1 MINCAN
7 YVSVRNCNA
16 EVLIMEKDFKERMEE
31 SLLKRKEEI
40 MQNLISENDSFR
52 SLVEDM
58 DPKDLVDV
66 ATDDIDRKMLEAVS
80 SQEIRRL
87 RLIDSAL
94 SRIKNGRFGVCMK
107 CGKKI
112 PQERLEAIPY
122 ALMCIECKTSEEKSN
137 R

>member
-1 MINCAN
+1 
-7 YVSVRNCNA
+7 
-16 EVLIMEKDFKERMEE
+16 MENDFKEKMAE
-31 SLLKRKEEI
+31 SLLKLKEEI

-52 SLVEDM
+52 SLIEDM

-66 ATDDIDRKMLEAVS
+66 AADDIDRNMLEVVS

-94 SRIKNGRFGVCMK
+94 SRIENNRFGSCMK

-112 PQERLEAIPY
+112 PSERLEAIPY
-122 ALMCIECKTSEEKSN
+122 ALMCIGCKTSDEKL
-137 R
+137 RR